1 MQFVENMHHRSP
13 LWSMADLICNSVI
26 NEENTEELT
35 VAYRV
40 YRITGERKISANRRG
55 SDDTSEPSGYCG

>member
-13 LWSMADLICNSVI
+13 LWNMADLIYNSVL
-26 NEENTEELT
+26 NGENTEVLT

-40 YRITGERKISANRRG
+40 YRITGEHKISANIRE
-55 SDDTSEPSGYCG
+55 SDNTSEPSGYCG